1 MRPKLS
7 PVIIVVC
14 ALAASARAG
23 NYKSFDVAV
32 YVTARDVQRMKDAAW
47 LEGQWAKV
55 TDGLKVDKV
64 YLETYREGVVP
75 DQEALDAAKR
85 FFAGKG
91 VRTAGGI
98 ATVKKGSPAFV
109 SLSYTDPEDRKKLKE
124 VVELAARNFDE
135 IILDDFFF
143 NNTKTAADIKA
154 KGRKS
159 WTRFR
164 LDLMAEASK
173 SLVLGPARKVN
184 PKVKVVIK
192 YPNWYEHF
200 PYCGYNLEVE
210 PRIFDGVYT
219 GTETRDGPHTDQH
232 LQQYLG
238 YDLMLYLENIKPG
251 GNRGGWVDPYGWRDK
266 ERYGE
271 QLWLTLFAKAREIT
285 LFQFNDLTRPMRGTP
300 RSLAGYAGEVF
311 ASVDG
316 FVGKLGKPIGVKVYK
331 PFHSNGEDFL
341 TDFLGMIGVPIEMT
355 PRFPDRA
362 PAVLLTEAAKSDP
375 AIVDQIKKQLDR
387 GGTVVVT
394 SGLLRALHGTGNKG
408 IGEIAEVE
416 ATEQKAMVRD
426 FQVGH
431 DPVVHA
437 ATDMLI
443 PELRYPTNDVWEVV
457 TAPVKGIGYPILL
470 RCPYLA
476 GNLYVLTVP
485 DNFADLYHLPP
496 EVLNKLRAVIGGDLP
511 ARIEGPSQIGLFV
524 YDNDKLI
531 VESFAAPGERPVAT
545 RVVLDKKV
553 TRLIDLVTGKQI
565 SGAAR
570 GDKTVFELTLGPAS
584 YAALSAE

>member
-1 MRPKLS
+1 MRLPSLS
-7 PVIIVVC
+7 PVVVLC

-32 YVTARDVQRMKDAAW
+32 YVTARDVQLMKNPAW
-47 LEGQWAKV
+47 LEAQWAKF

-75 DQEALDAAKR
+75 EQEALDMAKR
-85 FFAGKG
+85 FFAAKG

-98 ATVKKGSPAFV
+98 ATVKKGGPAFV

-164 LDLMAEASK
+164 LDLMAEASR

-200 PYCGYNLEVE
+200 PYCGYNLEAE

-251 GNRGGWVDPYGWRDK
+251 GNGGGWVDPYGWRDK
-266 ERYGE
+266 ERYAE

-285 LFQFNDLTRPMRGTP
+285 LFQFNDLGRPMRGTP
-300 RSLAGYAGEVF
+300 RSLASYAGEVLT
-311 ASVDG
+311 SVDG
-316 FVGKLGKPIGVKVYK
+316 FVGKLGKPVGVKVYK

-341 TDFLGMIGVPIEMT
+341 TDFLGTAGIPVEMT

-362 PAVLLTEAAKSDP
+362 PTVLLTEAAKFDP
-375 AIVDQIKKQLDR
+375 SIVDQIRKQLDR
-387 GGTVVVT
+387 GGAVVIT
-394 SGLLRALHGTGNKG
+394 SGLLRALHGKG
-408 IGEIAEVE
+408 IDEIAEVE
-416 ATEQKAMVRD
+416 VTEQKALVRE

-431 DPVVHA
+431 EPAVHA
-437 ATDMLI
+437 DTDILI
-443 PELRYPTNDVWEVV
+443 PEIRYPTNDVWEVV
-457 TAPVKGIGYPILL
+457 TAPVKGIAYPILL
-470 RCPYLA
+470 RCPYA
-476 GNLYVLTVP
+476 RGNLYVLTVP
-485 DNFADLYHLPP
+485 DNFADLYHLPQ
-496 EVLNKLRAVIGGDLP
+496 EVLNKLRAVIGGELP
-511 ARIEGPSQIGLFV
+511 ASIEGPSQVGLFV

-531 VESFAAPGERPVAT
+531 VESFAAPGGRPVTA
-545 RVVLDKKV
+545 RVLLDKKI
-553 TRLIDLVTGKQI
+553 TRLVDMVTGKPI
-565 SGAAR
+565 AGSPR
-570 GDKTVFELTLGPAS
+570 GDKIVFELTLAPAS
-584 YAALSAE
+584 YAALAAE

>member
-1 MRPKLS
+1 MRRPRFSALVVPLLLS
-7 PVIIVVC
+7 
-14 ALAASARAG
+14 LAHSARAG
-23 NYKSFDVAV
+23 NYRSFDVSV

-47 LEGQWAKV
+47 LEAQWAKV

-75 DQEALDAAKR
+75 EQAALDAAKT

-98 ATVKKGSPAFV
+98 ATVKKGGPAFI
-109 SLSYTDPEDRKKLKE
+109 SLSYTDPSDRRTLKE
-124 VVELAARNFDE
+124 AVELAARNFDE

-154 KGRKS
+154 RGRKS

-173 SLVLGPARKVN
+173 DLVLGPARKVN

-200 PYCGYNLEVE
+200 PNCGYSLEVE

-251 GNRGGWVDPYGWRDK
+251 GNGGGWVDSYGWRDK

-285 LFQFNDLTRPMRGTP
+285 LFQFNDIGKPMRGTP
-300 RSLAGYAGEVF
+300 QTSLGAYAGAVF
-311 ASVDG
+311 ATVDG
-316 FVGKLGKPIGVKVYK
+316 FVGKLGNPIGVKVYK

-341 TDFLGMIGVPIEMT
+341 TDFLGMIGIPIEMT
-355 PRFPDRA
+355 PSFPDHA
-362 PAVLLTEAAKSDP
+362 PTVLLTEAAKLDP
-375 AIVDQIKKQLDR
+375 SIVDRMKKQLER
-387 GGTVVVT
+387 GGTVVIT
-394 SGLLRALHGTGNKG
+394 SGLLRALRGKG
-408 IGEIAEVE
+408 IEEIAEVE
-416 ATEQKAMVRD
+416 ATEQKALVRD
-426 FQVGH
+426 FDVKREG
-431 DPVVHA
+431 A
-437 ATDMLI
+437 ARADTDILI
-443 PELRYPTNDVWEVV
+443 PEIRYPTNDVWEVV
-457 TAPVKGIGYPILL
+457 TAPVKGIGYPVLL
-470 RCPYLA
+470 RCPYAA

-485 DNFADLYHLPP
+485 DNFADLYHLPA

-511 ARIEGPSQIGLFV
+511 ARIEGPSQVGLFV

-531 VESFAAPGERPVAT
+531 VESFAAPGERPVAA
-545 RVVLDKKV
+545 RVLLDKKL
-553 TRLIDLVTGKQI
+553 TRLVDLVTGKPT
-565 SGAAR
+565 SGIPR
-570 GDKTVFELTLGPAS
+570 GDKTVFELTLPPAS
-584 YAALSAE
+584 YAALTAE